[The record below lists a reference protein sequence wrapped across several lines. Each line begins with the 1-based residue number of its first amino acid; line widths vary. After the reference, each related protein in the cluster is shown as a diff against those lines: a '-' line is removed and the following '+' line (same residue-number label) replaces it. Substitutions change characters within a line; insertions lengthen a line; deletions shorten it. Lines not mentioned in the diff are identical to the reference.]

1 MKEYLSEQQRAQFER
16 ELAQDEGMLSE
27 QQAQR
32 AIGQGMEMAQADM
45 QTQQQDGLP
54 EKYGFGSIEEMAAQ
68 YERLQGTVSELR
80 KMLSH
85 LLDMEKA
92 ERTAAEMD
100 VMHPEY
106 EMHRQLSMELLPMR
120 EELKAAARNRMI
132 QHEWQDSAHQM
143 KDLEKLLPQIAE
155 YIMRNPKYASEADG
169 LQRAYDAVRSSRYRD
184 EDELL
189 NDPEFIGRILKNG
202 QVREAV
208 IRAHM
213 EDIRRSGQLPQTVGA
228 GNQSGKAPLSGRKPM
243 NGMEQ
248 AKKRLAAMLG
258 ADMK

>member
-16 ELAQDEGMLSE
+16 ELAQDEGVLTKE
-27 QQAQR
+27 QAQR
-32 AIGQGMEMAQADM
+32 AVEEGMEMAQADM
-45 QTQQQDGLP
+45 QTQQQDELL

-68 YERLQGTVSELR
+68 YERLQGTVSELKR
-80 KMLSH
+80 MLSQ

-92 ERTAAEMD
+92 ERTAAQLD
-100 VMHPEY
+100 AMHPEY
-106 EMHRQLSMELLPMR
+106 AVRRQISMELSPMR
-120 EELKAAARNRMI
+120 EELQTAARNRMI

-143 KDLEKLLPQIAE
+143 RDLEKLLPQIAE
-155 YIMRNPKYASEADG
+155 YIMRNPKYAAQADG
-169 LQRAYDAVRSSRYRD
+169 LQRAYDAVRSDRYRD

-189 NDPEFIGRILKNG
+189 SDPAFIGRILKND

-213 EDIRRSGQLPQTVGA
+213 QEMKRGAQVPQMVGA
-228 GNQSGKAPLSGRKPM
+228 GSQTGKTPLTGRKPIT
-243 NGMEQ
+243 GMEQ

-258 ADMK
+258 AEMN